1 MFRRFTGAL
10 LGSVVLVVG
19 IACESESPNKP
30 GDTTAKTNAASP
42 GAPAPSTPAPTP
54 ESVPAEPART
64 QPVTLPVL
72 DAFFAQEGFAAE
84 LKAKL
89 QLTDEQLNKLKNIAR
104 QETSKLREAD
114 NDDQDTARAAAARQE
129 ASEKIR
135 SAIGEEKTLQ
145 LISFV
150 SERWSGDIGS
160 ATPPAAASPSAAQT
174 PA

>member
-1 MFRRFTGAL
+1 
-10 LGSVVLVVG
+10 
-19 IACESESPNKP
+19 
-30 GDTTAKTNAASP
+30 
-42 GAPAPSTPAPTP
+42 
-54 ESVPAEPART
+54 
-64 QPVTLPVL
+64 VL